1 MAEEKKKSWFGRHKI
16 LTGVLVVIA
25 LFIVIGV
32 AGGGDTDTNNSS
44 DSASNTST
52 SGGAKEYRFNDRA
65 DKQEKDV
72 ELAVGESGTVD
83 GVKMTLTNVEY
94 KTSMSEFEQAGDGKT
109 YVVANVQLENT
120 SNETKSYNV
129 FDFRIQTAGGQV
141 LDGAFASVPT
151 PLNSGDMVTGG
162 KAQGQIVF
170 EVPVE
175 EGSQYVIWKPNAVR
189 SDRAIIQVK

>member
-16 LTGVLVVIA
+16 LTGVLVVVA
-25 LFIVIGV
+25 LFIIGV
-32 AGGGDTDTNNSS
+32 ASSSETATNNSS
-44 DSASNTST
+44 ENSTNSST
-52 SGGAKEYRFNDRA
+52 SAGAKEYRFNDRA

-72 ELAVGESGTVD
+72 ELAVGESGTVN

-94 KTSMSEFEQAGDGKT
+94 KTRMSEYEQASDGKT
-109 YVVANVQLENT
+109 YVIANVQLENT
-120 SNETKSYNV
+120 SNETKPYNV

-151 PLNSGDMVTGG
+151 PLSSGDMVTGG

-170 EVPVE
+170 EVPLE
-175 EGSQYVIWKPNAVR
+175 EGSQYVIWKPNAFK
-189 SDRAIIQVK
+189 SDRAIVQVR